1 MPSKDESMQK
11 QHVHTQKEH
20 AEWLEK
26 LHRWRAEHQRA
37 LAKLSKLQASL
48 MEHNAEIDEQLG
60 HIHRHEQLIGR
71 HERTI
76 AAQTTNGGS
85 SLDQDIV
92 DGHSDQEKDHRKL
105 RADIKRMDQA
115 HTETMDALDSA
126 IDQLKG
132 IRTRLESSGEEYE
145 GIDDDELV
153 HEASD
158 ESFPASDPPSF
169 NPGRT

>member
-1 MPSKDESMQK
+1 MPSKEESMQK
-11 QHVHTQKEH
+11 QHVHAQKEH

-37 LAKLSKLQASL
+37 LAKLSKLQAAL

-60 HIHRHEQLIGR
+60 HIHCHEQLIGR
-71 HERTI
+71 HERSI
-76 AAQTTNGGS
+76 AAEKTNGGS
-85 SLDQDIV
+85 SIDEDVLE
-92 DGHSDQEKDHRKL
+92 GHSAQDKDHRKL
-105 RADIKRMDQA
+105 RAELKRMDQA
-115 HTETMDALDSA
+115 HSETMDALDNA
-126 IDQLKG
+126 IEQLKG
-132 IRTRLESSGEEYE
+132 IRSRLESSDEEYE
-145 GIDDDELV
+145 GIDDDQVV